1 MPKTPPEI
9 ADIIPEGYALEPGSY
24 DEMWDQKDGVRTHW
38 HPFFSAIERM
48 GSKELARRDQEAR
61 LLLRENGVTYNV
73 HGDPDGLHRPWELDP
88 IPLLLQANDWTH
100 IARGVSQRA
109 ELLNLVLKDIYGP
122 QTLIREGLLP
132 FELIYNHANFL
143 RSCKD
148 VFLPSEHHLRVYA
161 ANLARGPDGQMWVLY
176 DHTQAPSGLGYA
188 LENRTAMSRI
198 MPALFNDCNVRRLAD
213 FFRTF
218 QAGLSEIAPHD
229 KEAPRI
235 VVLTP
240 GPFNATYFE
249 HAYLSAYLGYTLAQ
263 GDDLTVRDGRVWLKS
278 IDGLHPVDIILRR
291 INDDFCDP
299 LELNEESQI
308 GVAGLLDAVRNG
320 HVAIANP
327 LGSSVL
333 ENPGLMPFLPGIARH
348 LLGEDLILPSVATW
362 WCGQAREMNYVLDHL
377 DSLVLC
383 PIDRQSV
390 THRVFGALLSRA
402 EREAWRD
409 RIRANPTR
417 YAALEHVSF
426 ATSPSLINGHL
437 ESRYT
442 TLTTFA
448 VSHQNTY
455 AVMPGGLTRRS
466 PERGNFIVPTHTFAH
481 SKDTWVIDDRPE
493 SYTSLWQQTGGSSTS
508 YVLPSRAAENLFWV
522 GRYAERAEGGIRLVR
537 AIVNNL
543 TDRRKNEDDA
553 CRVSLLHA
561 LTCTTDTFPGFVGTG
576 ADDRL
581 RNPEKEILSVIN
593 DDTRQGSLS
602 FTIRAFVQAAFVIRD
617 RWSADTWRVIDG
629 IESQWTQ
636 VRKNVELL
644 NVQNALNQVLTGLLA
659 FTGLTQESMTRELGW
674 HLLDTGRRIERIL
687 LQIALLRCTLT
698 HLHPEDTTVP
708 AGGLEDQLVLESVLS
723 ITETLITHRR
733 RHRTYI
739 SMETVLE
746 LLLHD
751 ESNPRALAYQMIR
764 LADHMA
770 QLPRLHN
777 HHRPSEEE
785 RLILDA
791 STQLRLSDPTSLAH
805 GGLDPLL
812 SHLETQVR
820 KASEILSHT
829 YFSHARNTRQL
840 APTHRN
846 FGA

>member
-1 MPKTPPEI
+1 M
-9 ADIIPEGYALEPGSY
+9 
-24 DEMWDQKDGVRTHW
+24 
-38 HPFFSAIERM
+38 
-48 GSKELARRDQEAR
+48 
-61 LLLRENGVTYNV
+61 
-73 HGDPDGLHRPWELDP
+73 
-88 IPLLLQANDWTH
+88 
-100 IARGVSQRA
+100 
-109 ELLNLVLKDIYGP
+109 
-122 QTLIREGLLP
+122 
-132 FELIYNHANFL
+132 
-143 RSCKD
+143 
-148 VFLPSEHHLRVYA
+148 
-161 ANLARGPDGQMWVLY
+161 
-176 DHTQAPSGLGYA
+176 
-188 LENRTAMSRI
+188 
-198 MPALFNDCNVRRLAD
+198 
-213 FFRTF
+213 
-218 QAGLSEIAPHD
+218 
-229 KEAPRI
+229 
-235 VVLTP
+235 
-240 GPFNATYFE
+240 
-249 HAYLSAYLGYTLAQ
+249 
-263 GDDLTVRDGRVWLKS
+263 
-278 IDGLHPVDIILRR
+278 
-291 INDDFCDP
+291 
-299 LELNEESQI
+299 
-308 GVAGLLDAVRNG
+308 
-320 HVAIANP
+320 
-327 LGSSVL
+327 
-333 ENPGLMPFLPGIARH
+333 
-348 LLGEDLILPSVATW
+348 
-362 WCGQAREMNYVLDHL
+362 
-377 DSLVLC
+377 
-383 PIDRQSV
+383 
-390 THRVFGALLSRA
+390 
-402 EREAWRD
+402 
-409 RIRANPTR
+409 
-417 YAALEHVSF
+417 
-426 ATSPSLINGHL
+426 
-437 ESRYT
+437 
-442 TLTTFA
+442 
-448 VSHQNTY
+448 
-455 AVMPGGLTRRS
+455 
-466 PERGNFIVPTHTFAH
+466 
-481 SKDTWVIDDRPE
+481 
-493 SYTSLWQQTGGSSTS
+493 
-508 YVLPSRAAENLFWV
+508 

-561 LTCTTDTFPGFVGTG
+561 LTCTTNTFPGFVGTG

-617 RWSADTWRVIDG
+617 RWSTDTWRVIDG

-687 LQIALLRCTLT
+687 LQIALLRCTLA

-785 RLILDA
+785 CLILDA

-805 GGLDPLL
+805 GGLDTLL

-820 KASEILSHT
+820 KTSEILSHT